1 MFKTLTCCIIRTVT
15 EVCNTA
21 WNHGAG
27 GPQNLENSEAK
38 SLNQCGKS
46 MRPSN
51 FWGMRGC
58 YGWGAFFLFFDF
70 FGANFSPFSCELVVH
85 MRPGRQQGSKIW
97 MLSKSLIPRFFSKQF
112 WSKSIFWF
120 RKVTTKQNRIEF
132 DFCVPTNRG
141 TKVSKIWNGSNSQ
154 VSKFPQQ
161 KDDGMAEV
169 EVWQFFFFIRVDQLV
184 WTRGPT
190 QLGCGRS
197 KHLRGAPG
205 ATRRLGRGQTLY
217 VRTIPKTAWGG
228 KMAGVEGFFV

>member
-120 RKVTTKQNRIEF
+120 RKVTTKQNLIEF

-169 EVWQFFFFIRVDQLV
+169 EVWQFFFSSEWINWFGPEVPPSLDVEEASIFVALLGQ
-184 WTRGPT
+184 RGD
-190 QLGCGRS
+190 S
-197 KHLRGAPG
+197 AVVKHCMWG
-205 ATRRLGRGQTLY
+205 LY
-217 VRTIPKTAWGG
+217 QKRHGVG
-228 KMAGVEGFFV
+228 KWLE